1 MYNMPV
7 RAYIYICA
15 QVKGDFIFHKTN
27 VLIKNTLKHVTNV
40 TLKTTLQN
48 HPMCYFYYNFVTDLS
63 LIHPFWKK
71 QFTVFVND

>member
-7 RAYIYICA
+7 RIYIS
-15 QVKGDFIFHKTN
+15 VHKWKVISYFIKRTN